1 MNPKPP
7 TRPRALLSVENL
19 HHAYE
24 DGTQALRGVD
34 LEVQRGDFLAVLG
47 ANGSGKTT
55 LIKHLNGL
63 LRPSQGRVL
72 LDGKPV
78 GGVEDREVFSRVGV
92 VFQDPNDQ
100 LFAATVE
107 DDVAFGPFNMGLP
120 QDEVRDRV
128 CRALHL
134 VGMEAFSRKSIHA
147 LSHGQKKRVC
157 IAGIIAMAPEVMVL
171 DEPTDGLDPAGAHAL
186 MEHLAHLN
194 REEGITMI
202 MATHVVDLVP
212 IFMSR
217 VAIMR
222 GGELFRCGTPL
233 EVFEDPEAVE
243 WAGLQLPVVAE
254 LMRQLRDLDGV
265 ALDEIALT
273 VGEARS
279 EILRLLARRE
289 RDHKSSSGRSRA
301 ARELVFLLDGSYR
314 AASRSA

>member
-1 MNPKPP
+1 MNLKPI
-7 TRPRALLSVENL
+7 TRPRALLALENL
-19 HHAYE
+19 HHVYE
-24 DGTQALRGVD
+24 DGTQAIRGVD
-34 LEVQRGDFLAVLG
+34 LEVQRGEFLAVLG

-63 LRPSQGRVL
+63 LKPSEGRVL

-78 GGVEDREVFSRVGV
+78 ARLDDREVFSRIGI

-107 DDVAFGPFNMGLP
+107 DDVAFGPFNIGLP
-120 QDEVRDRV
+120 QEEVRDRV
-128 CRALHL
+128 RRALCL

-157 IAGIIAMAPEVMVL
+157 IAGVLAMAPEIMVL

-212 IFMSR
+212 VFMSR

-222 GGELFRCGTPL
+222 GGELFRCGTPP

-243 WAGLQLPVVAE
+243 WAGLHLPIVAE
-254 LMRQLRDLDGV
+254 LMRQLRDEDGV
-265 ALDEIALT
+265 GMDDIALT
-273 VGEARS
+273 VGEARG
-279 EILRLLARRE
+279 EILRLLALGEPDR
-289 RDHKSSSGRSRA
+289 KSLAGRSRA
-301 ARELVFLLDGSYR
+301 ARELVFHLDGSYR
-314 AASRSA
+314 AASRRA